1 MLGAIFILMAVLLI
15 LMVPIGVVLLCVSL
29 VPSVMDPTFI
39 ASIQYVLRNMVGGL
53 NSTPL
58 IAIPLFILGGI
69 IMAKGGIAQK
79 LFNVFAYLIGDR
91 TGGMPCASIVTC
103 LFYGA
108 ISGSGPA
115 TTAAVG
121 TMTIPV
127 LDDMGYDHAFSSA
140 TVAVAGGL
148 GVIIPPSI
156 PFIVYSMASGV
167 SVGDMFLAGILPGC
181 LIAACLMIYAV
192 YYCRKHGED
201 RQKIEATVGALRRKG
216 FWAILKDS
224 FWAILSPV
232 FILGGIYSGVVTPTE
247 AALIGVIYSTLIG
260 LFVYRTL
267 KPRDLIPAC
276 VETVKTT
283 APMLI
288 VLATAASFSRI
299 LSLLQASQVVSGLLG
314 GLLNHKLLL
323 LLLINLILLVLGMI
337 IDTSP
342 NILIFT
348 PVMLPLAQAVG
359 VDPVHFGI
367 IMIVNLAIGFVTP
380 PVGVNL
386 YVAQSISGV
395 PVLKLAKKALPYI
408 LMFFLALLLI
418 AYIPPIS
425 TVLIHLGKS

>member
-108 ISGSGPA
+108 ISGSGTA

-121 TMTIPV
+121 TM
-127 LDDMGYDHAFSSA
+127 

>member
-1 MLGAIFILMAVLLI
+1 MLGIIFVLMVVLLV
-15 LMVPIGVVLLCVSL
+15 LMVPIGVMLLCVSL
-29 VPSVMDPTFI
+29 VPSIMDPSFV

-69 IMAKGGIAQK
+69 IMAKGGIAKK
-79 LFNVFAYLIGDR
+79 LFNVFAYMIGDR
-91 TGGMPCASIVTC
+91 TGGMPCATIVTC

-127 LDDMGYDHAFSSA
+127 LDEMGYDHAFSSA

-156 PFIVYSMASGV
+156 PFIVYSMASGA
-167 SVGDMFLAGILPGC
+167 SVGDMFLAGVLPGC
-181 LIAACLMIYAV
+181 LIAVCLMAYAI

-201 RQKIEATVGALRRKG
+201 KEKIGTTVRALREKG
-216 FWAILKDS
+216 FWNIMKDS

-232 FILGGIYSGVVTPTE
+232 FILGGIYSGLVTPTE
-247 AALIGVIYSTLIG
+247 AALIGVIYSGLIG
-260 LFVYRTL
+260 LFVYKTL
-267 KPRDLIPAC
+267 RFGDLIPAC

-288 VLATAASFSRI
+288 VLAAASSFSRI
-299 LSLLQASQVVSGLLG
+299 LSLLQASQVVSGMLG
-314 GLLNHKLLL
+314 GLLEHKILL

-348 PVMLPLAQAVG
+348 PVMLPLVQALG

-367 IMIVNLAIGFVTP
+367 IMVVNLAIGFVTP

-386 YVAQSISGV
+386 YVAQSVSGV

-408 LMFFLALLLI
+408 LMFFVALILITYIPQISLLL
-418 AYIPPIS
+418 
-425 TVLIHLGKS
+425 VNLGK

>member
-1 MLGAIFILMAVLLI
+1 M
-15 LMVPIGVVLLCVSL
+15 
-29 VPSVMDPTFI
+29 
-39 ASIQYVLRNMVGGL
+39 
-53 NSTPL
+53 
-58 IAIPLFILGGI
+58 
-69 IMAKGGIAQK
+69 
-79 LFNVFAYLIGDR
+79 
-91 TGGMPCASIVTC
+91 
-103 LFYGA
+103 
-108 ISGSGPA
+108 
-115 TTAAVG
+115 
-121 TMTIPV
+121 
-127 LDDMGYDHAFSSA
+127 
-140 TVAVAGGL
+140 
-148 GVIIPPSI
+148 
-156 PFIVYSMASGV
+156 
-167 SVGDMFLAGILPGC
+167 
-181 LIAACLMIYAV
+181 
-192 YYCRKHGED
+192 
-201 RQKIEATVGALRRKG
+201 
-216 FWAILKDS
+216 
-224 FWAILSPV
+224 
-232 FILGGIYSGVVTPTE
+232 
-247 AALIGVIYSTLIG
+247 IYSTLIG

-314 GLLNHKLLL
+314 GLLSHKLLL

-418 AYIPPIS
+418 TYIPPIS

>member
-1 MLGAIFILMAVLLI
+1 MLGTIFGLMLLLLVLT
-15 LMVPIGVVLLCVSL
+15 VPIGVVLLCVSL
-29 VPSVMDPTFI
+29 FPVLIDHNFI
-39 ASIQYVLRNMVGGL
+39 ASVPFVLRNMIGGL

-69 IMAKGGIAQK
+69 LMAKGGIAQK
-79 LFNVFAYLIGDR
+79 LFNVFAYIIGEK

-127 LDDMGYDHAFSSA
+127 LDEMGYDHSFSAA
-140 TVAVAGGL
+140 TVAIAGGL

-167 SVGDMFLAGILPGC
+167 SVGDMFLAGIIPGC
-181 LIAACLMIYAV
+181 LIAVCLMAYAI
-192 YYCRKHGED
+192 YYCRTKGED
-201 RQKIEATVGALRRKG
+201 KEKIHVTVNALKSKG
-216 FWAILKDS
+216 FMCVLKES

-247 AALIGVIYSTLIG
+247 AALIGVIYSALVGMFIYKTLS
-260 LFVYRTL
+260 L
-267 KPRDLIPAC
+267 KDLIPAC
-276 VETVKTT
+276 IETVKTT

-288 VLATAASFSRI
+288 VLAAAASFSRI
-299 LSLLQASQVVSGLLG
+299 LSLLQASTVVENLLG
-314 GLLNHKLLL
+314 PLLSHKVI
-323 LLLINLILLVLGMI
+323 LLLIINLVLLVLGMI

-348 PVMLPLAQAVG
+348 PVMLPLAEAVG
-359 VDPVHFGI
+359 VDAVHFGI
-367 IMIVNLAIGFVTP
+367 IMVVNLAIGFVTP

-386 YVAQSISGV
+386 YVAQSISSV
-395 PVLKLAKKALPYI
+395 PVLKLAQKAAPYI
-408 LMFFLALLLI
+408 VMFIVALLLI
-418 AYIPPIS
+418 TFVPQLS
-425 TVLIHLGKS
+425 TLLVELSK